1 MLREAVWKEV
11 GCCQNHDF
19 NGFRQTAKIM
29 AKMAARSSSAA
40 ARVFAEIW
48 QLQRHTDWICLAG
61 IAVAEPFSAHHCCAV
76 TTIRLQEHRVNAVP
90 AASDD
95 ALLKDAWRAGLNLGA
110 PTLLGIAAWG
120 MVVGVAMVKSGL
132 TVAQAGAM
140 TLFVFAGSAQL
151 ASLPLLAAQAPV
163 WVIFATALVVNLRF
177 VIFSVLL
184 APHFSH
190 LPWRQRFALGYVAGD
205 ITVGLFL
212 QRYPHETPD
221 PAKLPFLKGLI
232 YPNWL
237 AWQIGSFIGIVL
249 GTVVPA
255 EWGLGFAGT
264 LAILCVTVPLILS
277 RAALCGVLVAGTVA
291 VLAFSLP
298 YKLGLLVAVVV
309 GMVSAMAVEE
319 LTEKWTKRHV

>member
-1 MLREAVWKEV
+1 M
-11 GCCQNHDF
+11 N
-19 NGFRQTAKIM
+19 T
-29 AKMAARSSSAA
+29 
-40 ARVFAEIW
+40 
-48 QLQRHTDWICLAG
+48 
-61 IAVAEPFSAHHCCAV
+61 
-76 TTIRLQEHRVNAVP
+76 RVNAVP

-151 ASLPLLAAQAPV
+151 ASLPLLAAHAPV

-184 APHFSH
+184 APHFAH

-249 GTVVPA
+249 GAVVPA

-291 VLAFSLP
+291 VLAYGLP
-298 YKLGLLVAVVV
+298 YKLGLLVAVLV